1 MINLANIKI
10 FFLLIGLFCYSS
22 VWAIE
27 LGRLFTTSTERA
39 KLDMERDNPTIPE
52 VMLGET
58 QKVEPPELPPF
69 VVFDGIVVRDNG
81 LSVAWVNG
89 SQELSQEAFNFEL
102 DIETMTVS
110 VYFPSI
116 YKSVK
121 LKPGQVFNTV
131 TNEIQEYLGE
141 KLEKAVIDNDDHNLY
156 FSYFCKKKKSCK
168 NINSCKEAYYQLF
181 ICGNKY
187 LDSNK
192 NEIPCD
198 ETVCLAVIDNDY
210 SYSTGIKTTKNTTS
224 NLTKSKVISSN
235 CTWVKGYYRK
245 NGTFVKSHERCK

>member
-58 QKVEPPELPPF
+58 QKVEPPELPLF

-131 TNEIQEYLGE
+131 TN
-141 KLEKAVIDNDDHNLY
+141 
-156 FSYFCKKKKSCK
+156 
-168 NINSCKEAYYQLF
+168 
-181 ICGNKY
+181 
-187 LDSNK
+187 
-192 NEIPCD
+192 
-198 ETVCLAVIDNDY
+198 
-210 SYSTGIKTTKNTTS
+210 
-224 NLTKSKVISSN
+224 
-235 CTWVKGYYRK
+235 
-245 NGTFVKSHERCK
+245 